1 MDDFTKGL
9 TIPKSI
15 SIVIIIFTQ
24 MNWVINANNLPS
36 IDIKKEDLV
45 GWLPNLIIVGVL
57 FFFVAITLVVIG
69 KKGPS
74 AALNFNFILSSLL
87 LVLLSVGNWLKEDDN
102 DNETKD
108 ICDLSIIT
116 PLRTKQKGEKTDAG
130 NWFKSFDSSTIF
142 KLLYLFTII
151 GIFVTKAKGST
162 LSFVILFV
170 FSFVFQILSSVI
182 LKQFSNNKSFPS
194 VFSYLDS
201 FMENTDNPEYNWAF
215 VMIGSL
221 RLVFLFLLCFIVS
234 GFNPFTADYTPK
246 NIASFYGLLILVV
259 TLWQILIGDGC
270 IMDRT
275 IKKYSNVTYSDLYKG
290 FWNIS
295 KCSIQNQ
302 LGIHFNLLIFA
313 WLLFNR

>member
-1 MDDFTKGL
+1 MEDLTKGL
-9 TIPKSI
+9 TLGKSL
-15 SIVIIIFTQ
+15 SIGILIFTQ
-24 MNWVINANNLPS
+24 MNWVINANNLPI
-36 IDIKKEDLV
+36 IDIKKEDLG
-45 GWLPNLIIVGVL
+45 GWRIPLTMLIL
-57 FFFVAITLVVIG
+57 FVFVVTTLILLS
-69 KKGPS
+69 KKGPRG
-74 AALNFNFILSSLL
+74 ALNFNFILSSLL
-87 LVLLSVGNWLKEDDN
+87 LILLSVGNWLKEDN
-102 DNETKD
+102 DTGNKD

-116 PLRTKQKGEKTDAG
+116 PLRTKQKGEKADAG

-170 FSFVFQILSSVI
+170 FSFVFQILASVI

>member
-1 MDDFTKGL
+1 
-9 TIPKSI
+9 
-15 SIVIIIFTQ
+15 
-24 MNWVINANNLPS
+24 MNWVINANNLPI

-45 GWLPNLIIVGVL
+45 GWLPRLLVLPVL
-57 FFFVAITLVVIG
+57 FSFLVITLVVIG

-74 AALNFNFILSSLL
+74 AALNFNLGFSSLL
-87 LVLLSVGNWLKEDDN
+87 LVLLSIGNWLKEDN

-108 ICDLSIIT
+108 ICDLSVIT

-130 NWFKSFDSSTIF
+130 NWFKSFDSSKIF
-142 KLLYLFTII
+142 ILLYLFTII

-234 GFNPFTADYTPK
+234 GFNPFTADYTPQ